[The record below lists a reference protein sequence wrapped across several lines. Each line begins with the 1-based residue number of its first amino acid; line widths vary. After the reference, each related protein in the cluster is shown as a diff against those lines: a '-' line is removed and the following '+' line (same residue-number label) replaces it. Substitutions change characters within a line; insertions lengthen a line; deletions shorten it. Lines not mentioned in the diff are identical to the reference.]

1 MMKIKSLICMKDFKR
16 YIINL
21 NYINNDANSLYFNN
35 SIILL

>member
-1 MMKIKSLICMKDFKR
+1 MKIKSLICMKDFKR

-21 NYINNDANSLYFNN
+21 NYINNDASLYFNN